1 MDTVDDL
8 YPKFVSKKASKLIG
22 CFFLMHKF
30 LGHATLD
37 NRLIL

>member
-1 MDTVDDL
+1 MTCVQKSIQIDWVL
-8 YPKFVSKKASKLIG
+8 
-22 CFFLMHKF
+22 FLMHKF